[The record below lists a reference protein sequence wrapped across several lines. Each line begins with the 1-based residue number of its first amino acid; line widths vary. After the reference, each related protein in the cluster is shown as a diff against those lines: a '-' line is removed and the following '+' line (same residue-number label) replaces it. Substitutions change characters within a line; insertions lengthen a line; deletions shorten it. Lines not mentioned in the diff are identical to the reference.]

1 MAKLH
6 FYHGPMGSSKSARLL
21 MTRFNYIEKGRVVL
35 LLKPSTDTRD
45 GVATIKSR
53 IGLQAEAVVVKP
65 EDDIFSYY
73 VRNGHADV
81 VIVDEAQ
88 FITPEQAE
96 QLRNIASFYDTPVLC
111 FGLRTDFRHKL
122 FTGSKAL
129 FELAD
134 DIEEIKSICKCG
146 EKAMINARLDPM
158 GNVITE
164 GEQVELGGNEKY
176 ESMCWACYIRKVAH
190 QKIEE

>member
-6 FYHGPMGSSKSARLL
+6 FYHGSMGSSKSARLL
-21 MTRFNYIEKGRVVL
+21 MTRFNYMEKGRTVL

-53 IGLQAEAVVVKP
+53 IGLEAEAVVIGPK
-65 EDDIFSYY
+65 DSILNYF
-73 VRNGHADV
+73 VRKGHADV

-88 FITPEQAE
+88 FLTPLQVEG
-96 QLRNIASFYDTPVLC
+96 LRAIASLHNTPVLC
-111 FGLRTDFRHKL
+111 FGLRTDFRCKL
-122 FTGSKAL
+122 FPGSKAL

-134 DIEEIKSICKCG
+134 EMEEIKSICKCG
-146 EKAMINARLDPM
+146 EKAMVNARLDPA
-158 GNVITE
+158 GNIITE

-176 ESMCWACYIRKVAH
+176 ESMCWACYHKAIV
-190 QKIEE
+190 QKSFLS